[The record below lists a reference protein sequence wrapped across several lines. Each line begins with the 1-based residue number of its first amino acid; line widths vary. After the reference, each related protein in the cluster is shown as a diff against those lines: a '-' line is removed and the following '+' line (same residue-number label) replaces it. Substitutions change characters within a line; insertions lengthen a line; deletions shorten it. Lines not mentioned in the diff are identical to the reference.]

1 MPMNIVSAQVY
12 TMKINSLLLANCK
25 RIGGGKNLHLASCFH
40 FARLTPVFLLSL
52 IVLTSGCF
60 SATADDDLR
69 PYYEESCHLMEVGHD
84 SLCRFDD
91 KIQSLTRANAISQSD
106 LLYDEI
112 LDNIEEAYKYYHQG
126 LHILVDTTWADTL
139 HYNF

>member
-1 MPMNIVSAQVY
+1 MPMNIVSAHAY
-12 TMKINSLLLANCK
+12 TMKIFDPKVAKCK
-25 RIGGGKNLHLASCFH
+25 QMGGGKCLRYFCCFH

-60 SATADDDLR
+60 SAPADDDLR

-84 SLCRFDD
+84 SLCRFDG
-91 KIQSLTRANAISQSD
+91 KIQTLTRANVISQSD

-126 LHILVDTTWADTL
+126 LHILVDTLWSDTL
-139 HYNF
+139 HHDF